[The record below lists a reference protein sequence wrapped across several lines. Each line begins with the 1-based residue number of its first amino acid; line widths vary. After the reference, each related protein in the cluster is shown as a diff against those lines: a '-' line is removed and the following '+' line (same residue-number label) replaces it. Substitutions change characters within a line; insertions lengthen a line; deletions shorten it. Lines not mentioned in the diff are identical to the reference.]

1 MKAILKYTDCLHD
14 GKRVSS
20 VLYENNIQILRIR
33 PGKSIYPQVTIHVND
48 YDELNMLIQK
58 LNDACLYGVEVVKV
72 NTINYSVIVIEYL
85 LLFLLL
91 LLCQSVRVS
100 LSVWTVEGRRVRCSP
115 YIRQHIVSD
124 SPPHN
129 FFKLTTNID
138 LNSTMT

>member
-85 LLFLLL
+85 LLFLCFFMLFEI
-91 LLCQSVRVS
+91 LCFVKNDCLHFVSFSDSMSESLYVYTENCNSS
-100 LSVWTVEGRRVRCSP
+100 LSSGSYCS
-115 YIRQHIVSD
+115 IIM
-124 SPPHN
+124 
-129 FFKLTTNID
+129 KK
-138 LNSTMT
+138 

>member
-85 LLFLLL
+85 LLFFLKK
-91 LLCQSVRVS
+91 
-100 LSVWTVEGRRVRCSP
+100 E
-115 YIRQHIVSD
+115 
-124 SPPHN
+124 
-129 FFKLTTNID
+129 K
-138 LNSTMT
+138 

>member
-58 LNDACLYGVEVVKV
+58 LNDACLYTRVQNRFLEEAVKA
-72 NTINYSVIVIEYL
+72 VI
-85 LLFLLL
+85 
-91 LLCQSVRVS
+91 Q
-100 LSVWTVEGRRVRCSP
+100 
-115 YIRQHIVSD
+115 
-124 SPPHN
+124 
-129 FFKLTTNID
+129 K
-138 LNSTMT
+138 

>member
-58 LNDACLYGVEVVKV
+58 LNDVCLYGVEVVKV

-85 LLFLLL
+85 LLFLCFLL
-91 LLCQSVRVS
+91 IS
-100 LSVWTVEGRRVRCSP
+100 
-115 YIRQHIVSD
+115 
-124 SPPHN
+124 
-129 FFKLTTNID
+129 
-138 LNSTMT
+138 

>member
-58 LNDACLYGVEVVKV
+58 LNDVCLYGVEVVEV

-85 LLFLLL
+85 LLFL
-91 LLCQSVRVS
+91 C
-100 LSVWTVEGRRVRCSP
+100 
-115 YIRQHIVSD
+115 
-124 SPPHN
+124 
-129 FFKLTTNID
+129 FFML
-138 LNSTMT
+138 

>member
-72 NTINYSVIVIEYL
+72 NTINYSVIVIAYL
-85 LLFLLL
+85 LLFLCFFMLFEI
-91 LLCQSVRVS
+91 LCFVR
-100 LSVWTVEGRRVRCSP
+100 
-115 YIRQHIVSD
+115 
-124 SPPHN
+124 
-129 FFKLTTNID
+129 
-138 LNSTMT
+138 